1 MPAKIEKMGCV
12 LRSHVTGM
20 NAGAKRRAVTCVRDV
35 SAPIRGR
42 TETEEEPSPTNSGR
56 QQSNFLVW
64 GGGDLSSAIG
74 LPSRTTT

>member
-42 TETEEEPSPTNSGR
+42 TETKEAPCPINSG
-56 QQSNFLVW
+56 
-64 GGGDLSSAIG
+64 G
-74 LPSRTTT
+74 L